1 MRPSRNSPL
10 VEAFAA
16 EIKARRT
23 ELGMTQEALAGA
35 IDLDRPYLTLMEG
48 ARKQPTI
55 SVMWRLAEGL
65 GLSASEFMRRVEVRY
80 RRETLDPKC

>member
-16 EIKARRT
+16 EIKSRRT